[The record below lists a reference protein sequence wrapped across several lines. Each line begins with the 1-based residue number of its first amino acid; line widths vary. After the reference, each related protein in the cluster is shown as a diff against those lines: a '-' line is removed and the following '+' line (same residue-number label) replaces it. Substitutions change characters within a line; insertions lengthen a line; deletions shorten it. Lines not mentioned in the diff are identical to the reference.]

1 MQKSSLFVKILF
13 GIVLAVLITSF
24 LNIGLSLIYK
34 TPNYEDYCREIRPL
48 KLDEQISIDQQE
60 EQKKC
65 SDDFNQAM
73 QSRNKKV
80 FFILDPIGFILLI
93 IGTLVKD
100 LTLQVM
106 LMGSGFLSTLIS
118 IFQNMQ
124 DKLSIFI
131 TIGLLLIVGIL
142 YTIKKLR

>member
-34 TPNYEDYCREIRPL
+34 TPNYEDYCQEIRPL
-48 KLDEQISIDQQE
+48 KLDEQISIEQQE

-80 FFILDPIGFILLI
+80 FFILAPIGFILLI

>member
-73 QSRNKKV
+73 QSRNKNNTSRK
-80 FFILDPIGFILLI
+80 LTSNKNPK
-93 IGTLVKD
+93 KD
-100 LTLQVM
+100 
-106 LMGSGFLSTLIS
+106 S
-118 IFQNMQ
+118 
-124 DKLSIFI
+124 
-131 TIGLLLIVGIL
+131 
-142 YTIKKLR
+142 